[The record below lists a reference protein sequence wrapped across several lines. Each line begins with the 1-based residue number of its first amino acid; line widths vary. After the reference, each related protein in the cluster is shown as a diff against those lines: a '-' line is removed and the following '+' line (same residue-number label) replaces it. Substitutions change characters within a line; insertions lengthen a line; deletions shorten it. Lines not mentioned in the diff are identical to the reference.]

1 MDKLEYDSLH
11 KFQVSLG
18 LIFIALPFVILLYLF
33 NGEITLISQSEFE
46 ALSEYSQNQ
55 LHQHDSIINTFLII
69 FPIVCIASFIVG
81 GILLYIGIKNWKKV
95 QSDIDG
101 VIAADRLKHELDAEQ
116 MKQSE
121 VLKRTIEEVKES
133 NPNETV
139 PEQSAIMRHMDIEEL
154 YFSNSIPNH
163 IKRRY
168 FFKRN
173 LKIGKFEYDGIAIST
188 KDNIDLIYE
197 IKFWRQPRTAQML
210 RSSLEHLYKA
220 GVNYEIVKQRNFRC
234 ILVIVTSKEKVEA
247 VQRWVEG
254 ISHEEVVYDFSKFE
268 IQYITEDELYQHA

>member
-18 LIFIALPFVILLYLF
+18 LIFIALPFVLLLYLF
-33 NGEITLISQSEFE
+33 NGDIALISQSEFE
-46 ALSEYSQNQ
+46 ALSAYSQNR
-55 LHQHDSIINTFLII
+55 LHQHDLLINIFLII
-69 FPIVCIASFIVG
+69 FPLLCLALFILG
-81 GILLYIGIKNWKKV
+81 GRLLYIGIKNWKKV

-133 NPNETV
+133 SPNETV

-154 YFSNSIPNH
+154 FFSNAIPTH

-173 LKIGKFEYDGIAIST
+173 LKIGRFEYDGIAISK
-188 KDNIDLIYE
+188 KDNIDLLYE
-197 IKFWRQPRTAQML
+197 IKYWRQPRTTQML
-210 RSSLEHLYKA
+210 RHSLEHLYSA
-220 GVNYEIVKQRNFRC
+220 GVNYETVKQRNFKC
-234 ILVIVTSKEKVEA
+234 ILAIVTSKETIETM
-247 VQRWVEG
+247 QRWVERL
-254 ISHEEVVYDFSKFE
+254 SQEETAYDFSKFE
-268 IQYITEDELYQHA
+268 IQYVAEEDLHYQA